1 MSQRRFGLRLR
12 VLATLSGA
20 AGLCGA
26 LLSVLLLLRTRDE
39 IARSHL
45 ALARRD
51 LRAAAAAVEER
62 CVGDVEC
69 ARAEAA
75 RSGVSWEPACVEAE
89 LARLPL
95 VPVTFVFDVAASL
108 IVRVPRPMYAA
119 TSAAAVSVTEAESP
133 DVRTPKSLP
142 LVPA

>member
-1 MSQRRFGLRLR
+1 IRSPGVCGWREARPFRRSRRRRLGAAAARSPIRALPRARSAGGAAGWRCPWPRVVWRLAEAGRMSQRRFGLRLR

-45 ALARRD
+45 ASARRD

-62 CVGDVEC
+62 CVGDVE
-69 ARAEAA
+69 
-75 RSGVSWEPACVEAE
+75 
-89 LARLPL
+89 
-95 VPVTFVFDVAASL
+95 
-108 IVRVPRPMYAA
+108 
-119 TSAAAVSVTEAESP
+119 
-133 DVRTPKSLP
+133 
-142 LVPA
+142 